1 MTNCFF
7 FFFNNL
13 FIITQ
18 DLVSFGLLI
27 QKLNNI
33 KKKELNEHNV
43 HAFLKKFK
51 NGTLSAFNPLT
62 PMSDQDRISP
72 YYIFTISSRQVMR
85 IKKNINKGNIR

>member
-1 MTNCFF
+1 MTNCLF

-33 KKKELNEHNV
+33 KKELNEHNV

-51 NGTLSAFNPLT
+51 NETLSAFNPLT

-85 IKKNINKGNIR
+85 IKKNIN